1 MFICDFTP
9 CISDRVLHCV
19 IGLSIQ
25 GFTRCNMT
33 VYTQY
38 ARDKHGKVVV
48 HVQLMKYTKNWTKN
62 QNTWWVVYLITTLNI
77 CRFRRKLDHL
87 AFRSAQDCIWTTKN
101 RDKNRTGT
109 KSLVLRFWTFSK
121 ETVIQC
127 CPRNKTKSTVSLVS
141 MCARR
146 HWCEPPSKG
155 IRSFSRT
162 HTYTFHYV

>member
-77 CRFRRKLDHL
+77 CRFRRK
-87 AFRSAQDCIWTTKN
+87 SEQ
-101 RDKNRTGT
+101 
-109 KSLVLRFWTFSK
+109 
-121 ETVIQC
+121 
-127 CPRNKTKSTVSLVS
+127 PRI
-141 MCARR
+141 
-146 HWCEPPSKG
+146 E
-155 IRSFSRT
+155 IRIELGQSHSSCVFEHSQKKQSFSVVQETKLKVPLHWSPCALDAIGVSPRQRAYEVSQEHT
-162 HTYTFHYV
+162 HTHSTMFR